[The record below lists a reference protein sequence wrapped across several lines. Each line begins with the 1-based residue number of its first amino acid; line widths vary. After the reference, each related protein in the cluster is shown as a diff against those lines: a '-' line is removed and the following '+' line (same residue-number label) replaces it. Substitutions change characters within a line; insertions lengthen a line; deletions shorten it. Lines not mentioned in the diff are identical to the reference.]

1 MVPHDQQLE
10 VGSLGAITD
19 DLDSELAIKTLGG
32 RGAPAPRK
40 SSS

>member
-10 VGSLGAITD
+10 VGSPGAITG

-32 RGAPAPRK
+32 RGAPAPCK

>member
-10 VGSLGAITD
+10 VASAITD

-32 RGAPAPRK
+32 RGAPAPANPLPE
-40 SSS
+40 